1 MFLLFF
7 MDIIRLLSN
16 KTLDGGSIA
25 HLGGY
30 LAGFYHYASLYG
42 IGDFKRFYNRRKPR
56 NKKNKS
62 PADFSRQKK
71 IDIILDKISK
81 SGYDSLSKSE
91 KEYLFKSGK
100 E

>member
-7 MDIIRLLSN
+7 MDIIRLFANSIP
-16 KTLDGGSIA
+16 DGGVIA

-30 LAGFYHYASLYG
+30 LAGFYHYTSVYG
-42 IGDFKRFYNRRKPR
+42 IGDFKRFYKRRKPR
-56 NKKNKS
+56 NKKNES
-62 PADFSRQKK
+62 LADFSRQKK